1 MNKRVSGFVFAA
13 LLTAALYT
21 PWAQGR
27 SLDRALGE
35 AVYKK
40 NSLYNNIFV
49 HKRGPVMTLKFGMRT
64 TVEVQSQVNI
74 RNLRQHMLEYTPMCF
89 CGLLYN
95 SDPNRVLVVGLGGG
109 VIPREMRHY
118 YPEAE
123 IDVVEIDGEVLRV
136 AKEYFKFAEDDKL
149 KVHIEDGRMF
159 VRKRI
164 RDKGAK
170 YDMVILDAFTSE
182 YIPYH
187 LMTREFIEQVGD
199 VLTDDG
205 VIVANVFFPNR
216 LFEAELATFMATLGQ
231 CQVYLGTDSGNAMIV
246 AAPRTLTRQEA
257 MRQAKI
263 LQPKHLFSFNMLGVA
278 KKLEPDIRPGDTAIV
293 LTDDRAPVNW
303 LRSQPSKRR

>member
-89 CGLLYN
+89 SGLLYN

-118 YPEAE
+118 YPNVE
-123 IDVVEIDGEVLRV
+123 IDVVEIDGDILGV
-136 AKEYFKFAEDDKL
+136 AKKYFKFAEDDKL
-149 KVHIEDGRMF
+149 KVHVEDGRMF

-170 YDMVILDAFTSE
+170 YDMVILDAFNSD

-187 LMTREFIEQVGD
+187 LMTREFIEQVEDAND
-199 VLTDDG
+199 VTCLNITTKFGYDAFG
-205 VIVANVFFPNR
+205 YVIWFDYFV
-216 LFEAELATFMATLGQ
+216 
-231 CQVYLGTDSGNAMIV
+231 
-246 AAPRTLTRQEA
+246 
-257 MRQAKI
+257 
-263 LQPKHLFSFNMLGVA
+263 
-278 KKLEPDIRPGDTAIV
+278 
-293 LTDDRAPVNW
+293 
-303 LRSQPSKRR
+303 